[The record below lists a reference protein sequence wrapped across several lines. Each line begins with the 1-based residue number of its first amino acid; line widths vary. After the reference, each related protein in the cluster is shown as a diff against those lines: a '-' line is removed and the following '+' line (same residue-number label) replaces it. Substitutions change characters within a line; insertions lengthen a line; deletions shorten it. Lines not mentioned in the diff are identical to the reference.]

1 MSQLRRANSLK
12 EKIRVLDSDSKV
24 KEFFG
29 DGNGRTQSKLEPF
42 EVFLLKCLVVAG
54 QEHVLGFE
62 FDWGRRVEA
71 GDELRKALYALGNM
85 IEKWSS
91 QNGGGTQTEDVDM
104 ADMEMLKRLLKLL
117 GEMEQFY
124 DCIGGIIG

>member
-1 MSQLRRANSLK
+1 LK
-12 EKIRVLDSDSKV
+12 EKARVLDSDSKV

-29 DGNGRTQSKLEPF
+29 DGNGRTMSKLEAF

-62 FDWGRRVEA
+62 FDWGRKIEA
-71 GDELRKALYALGNM
+71 GSELRKAFYALGNM
-85 IEKWSS
+85 IENWSS
-91 QNGGGTQTEDVDM
+91 HNGGGTHTEDIDT
-104 ADMEMLKRLLKLL
+104 ADMKMLKWLLKLL